1 MVPTPSLR
9 SMPTAPYLSNAVPER
24 SNASTS
30 VVFAPIGSRATT
42 RLPPKEEQSVISSLV
57 HLYVLTSSHVITSVL
72 ASSFPSKLQHIISHH
87 FTSFPSSEFH
97 LTCSFIYRAIS
108 RLHLL
113 DTSRLHLLDTCSTLA
128 RLLIARSSS
137 LYVIRIYLLHDYM
150 CFALRGLYLIHP
162 ALSQNN
168 WLQAEF

>member
-1 MVPTPSLR
+1 MYVCTRIYSYVCAR
-9 SMPTAPYLSNAVPER
+9 SSNYSAAV
-24 SNASTS
+24 
-30 VVFAPIGSRATT
+30 
-42 RLPPKEEQSVISSLV
+42 VISSLTV
-57 HLYVLTSSHVITSVL
+57 LYILTSSSVL

-137 LYVIRIYLLHDYM
+137 LYVTRIYLLHDYM
-150 CFALRGLYLIHP
+150 SFASRGFYLIHP